1 MLVDILVPIFVC
13 VVLPVSIVAI
23 YHWATVSKRKE
34 TMAAIMEA
42 IRHTDNVDVN
52 TLARELNTDYK
63 KYRTPRQRLNRYL
76 FLGSGFSLAGI
87 AIVVASILSYG
98 LYLAK
103 DEVTVGAV
111 VLAIGIAFLIT
122 FFYSR
127 HNIAAEEREFNELVK
142 SEKEA

>member
-63 KYRTPRQRLNRYL
+63 KYRTPRQRLN
-76 FLGSGFSLAGI
+76 S
-87 AIVVASILSYG
+87 ASCLKATIP
-98 LYLAK
+98 
-103 DEVTVGAV
+103 
-111 VLAIGIAFLIT
+111 IGQ
-122 FFYSR
+122 
-127 HNIAAEEREFNELVK
+127 
-142 SEKEA
+142 